1 MDVKEDTTNPV
12 LVSVFSNRIVVP
24 VFYGVITSILL
35 PGTVWYTLTSNDI
48 FDMIGGIIAFIVVAL
63 IWLVMVW
70 GELRL
75 RAIKISFTD
84 KDIVVQSFFGI
95 GNTKVYSYDTITS
108 FHSTLQPALPL
119 PYECI
124 TLINN
129 QKKVVHISQYYFA
142 NYNQLRGFV
151 TGKFKNDGAKSF
163 SLKKMFMEIFS

>member
-1 MDVKEDTTNPV
+1 MDLKKDAIKSE
-12 LVSVFSNRIVVP
+12 LVSVFSKRIAIP
-24 VFYGVITSILL
+24 IFYSLITSLLL
-35 PGTVWYTLTSNDI
+35 PGIVWYIFTSGDVLDI
-48 FDMIGGIIAFIVVAL
+48 IGGIVAFIVVAL

-84 KDIVVQSFFGI
+84 NDIVVQSFFGI
-95 GNTKVYSYDTITS
+95 GDTKIYSYDAITS
-108 FHSTLQPALPL
+108 FHTTLQPALPL

-142 NYNQLRGFV
+142 NYSQLRGFV
-151 TGKFKNDGAKSF
+151 TEKFKNNGAKSF
-163 SLKKMFMEIFS
+163 SLKKMVREIFS

>member
-1 MDVKEDTTNPV
+1 MDVKEDTTSP
-12 LVSVFSNRIVVP
+12 LLASVFSNRIVIP
-24 VFYGVITSILL
+24 VFYGLITSILL
-35 PGTVWYTLTSNDI
+35 PATVWYTLTSNDL
-48 FDMIGGIIAFIVVAL
+48 FDIIGGIVAFMVIVL

-84 KDIVVQSFFGI
+84 NDIVVQSFFGI
-95 GNTKVYSYDTITS
+95 GNTKVYSYNTITS

-129 QKKVVHISQYYFA
+129 QKKVIYISQYYFA
-142 NYNQLRGFV
+142 NYSQLKGFV
-151 TGKFKNDGAKSF
+151 TEKFKNDGAKRF
-163 SLKKMFMEIFS
+163 SLKKMFREIFS

>member
-1 MDVKEDTTNPV
+1 MDIKKDTTNPV

-35 PGTVWYTLTSNDI
+35 PVTVWYTLTSNDI
-48 FDMIGGIIAFIVVAL
+48 FDIIGGIVAFILIAM
-63 IWLVMVW
+63 IWLAMIL

-84 KDIVVQSFFGI
+84 NDIVVQSFFGI
-95 GNTKVYSYDTITS
+95 GDTKIYSYDAITS
-108 FHSTLQPALPL
+108 FHTTLQPALPL
-119 PYECI
+119 PYEGI

-142 NYNQLRGFV
+142 NYSQLKGFV
-151 TGKFKNDGAKSF
+151 MEKFNNDGAKRF
-163 SLKKMFMEIFS
+163 SLKKMFREIFS

>member
-12 LVSVFSNRIVVP
+12 LVSVFSNRLVIP
-24 VFYGVITSILL
+24 VFYGLIISILL
-35 PGTVWYTLTSNDI
+35 PATVWYILTSNDVLDI
-48 FDMIGGIIAFIVVAL
+48 IGGITAFIVVAL

-84 KDIVVQSFFGI
+84 NDIVVQSFFGI
-95 GNTKVYSYDTITS
+95 GNKKIYSYNTITS

-129 QKKVVHISQYYFA
+129 QKK
-142 NYNQLRGFV
+142 
-151 TGKFKNDGAKSF
+151 
-163 SLKKMFMEIFS
+163 